1 MTSDDRS
8 TSSDRLAAAE
18 LRQSHAEGGGGCA

>member
-1 MTSDDRS
+1 MSSDDRS
-8 TSSDRLAAAE
+8 DSSDRVAAAE